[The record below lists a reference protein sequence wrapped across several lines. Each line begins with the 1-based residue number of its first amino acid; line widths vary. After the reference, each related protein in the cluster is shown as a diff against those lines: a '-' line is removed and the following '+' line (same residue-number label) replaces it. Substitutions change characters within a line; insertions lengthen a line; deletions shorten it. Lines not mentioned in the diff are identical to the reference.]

1 MGDVHKHESNGKY
14 IKRAEVYV
22 RGVLGWEAAIMNL
35 VQPLSAAFR
44 KVLVRKTLQMFISRR
59 MGQVGNGRHFLSLM
73 WEVNIYLPPQRSWA
87 HPFSVWKPQVETI

>member
-22 RGVLGWEAAIMNL
+22 RGVPGGEAAIMNL

-59 MGQVGNGRHFLSLM
+59 MGQVGNARHFLGDVGSKY
-73 WEVNIYLPPQRSWA
+73 IPPQRSWA